1 MVKGTEG
8 DSVKGCFRSLL
19 GLFCLLGFVSSAE
32 AIKIKV
38 AEVQKGVA
46 VIQGSEGAKNA
57 TITWEGSAVT
67 QVNPNGGFSFT
78 GVIPAD
84 CVGTLSDGV
93 DTIAVVVL
101 SCTPVASAVPQTG
114 LITSFDQNNPQRDD
128 GALQKGVVLPSPR
141 FTDDL
146 GGTISD
152 HLTGL
157 IWLKNANCPGTPR
170 DWQTALSDVVSLN
183 ASGTMNGFNCGD
195 LSNLK
200 SHQTDWR
207 LPNMRE
213 LHSLI
218 NINFFNPA
226 ISNTMGDG
234 KCDNQPPPN
243 SAVCPFIDLQTALP
257 PATRYWSSSATPF
270 QFGMALGV
278 WVVDSFSGEV
288 LNIDEN
294 IPSFVIPVRG
304 GS

>member
-1 MVKGTEG
+1 MKGY
-8 DSVKGCFRSLL
+8 FRSLL
-19 GLFCLLGFVSSAE
+19 GLFCLFGFVSSAE
-32 AIKIKV
+32 AIKIKT
-38 AEVQKGVA
+38 AEVQNGVA

-67 QVNPNGGFSFT
+67 QVNPNGGFSFN
-78 GVIPAD
+78 GVVPAD

-93 DTIAVVVL
+93 DTIGVVVL
-101 SCTPVASAVPQTG
+101 SCTPVANAAVPQTG

-128 GALQKGVVLPSPR
+128 GALQQGVILPSPR
-141 FTDDL
+141 FTDNLD
-146 GGTISD
+146 GTITD

-170 DWQTALSDVVSLN
+170 VWETALSDVVSLN
-183 ASGTMNGFNCGD
+183 TTGTMNGFNCGD
-195 LSNLK
+195 LSNVK
-200 SHQTDWR
+200 GHQTDWR

-218 NINFFNPA
+218 NINFFNPV
-226 ISNTMGDG
+226 ISNAAGDG
-234 KCDNQPPPN
+234 KCVNQPPPN
-243 SAVCPFIDLQTALP
+243 SSVCPFIDLQSAAP
-257 PATRYWSSSATPF
+257 PATRYWSSSATNF
-270 QFGMALGV
+270 QFAMSLGV

-294 IPSFVIPVRG
+294 LSSFVIAVRG

>member
-1 MVKGTEG
+1 MQTVVKIMVALLVLVM
-8 DSVKGCFRSLL
+8 SVSI
-19 GLFCLLGFVSSAE
+19 AE
-32 AIKIKV
+32 AIKIKT
-38 AEVQKGVA
+38 AEVQNGAA

-67 QVNPNGGFSFT
+67 QVNPNGGFSFN
-78 GVIPAD
+78 GIVPAD

-93 DTIAVVVL
+93 ETIAVVVL

-114 LITSFDQNNPQRDD
+114 LTTSFDENNSQRDD

-141 FTDDL
+141 FTDNLD
-146 GGTISD
+146 GTIAD

-183 ASGTMNGFNCGD
+183 TTGAMNGINCGD
-195 LSNLK
+195 FSNVK

-218 NINFFNPA
+218 NINFFDPA
-226 ISNTMGDG
+226 ISNATGDG
-234 KCDNQPPPN
+234 KCVNQPPPN
-243 SAVCPFIDLQTALP
+243 SSVCPFIDFQSAPP

-270 QFGMALGV
+270 QFAMSLGV

-294 IPSFVIPVRG
+294 TPSFVIAVRA